1 MVYLNPDLCMR
12 KFSWWGSSP
21 DLGAGTWDFTLKE
34 LTHKLGFSPN
44 EAMLPLTGPERTGSC
59 PSFNPK
65 FTNVH
70 LYNPLIFLYFLNA
83 LGASN
88 NGSGQA
94 PSQP

>member
-1 MVYLNPDLCMR
+1 M
-12 KFSWWGSSP
+12 WGSSP
-21 DLGAGTWDFTLKE
+21 DLGARTWDFTLKE
-34 LTHKLGFSPN
+34 LTHRLGFSPS
-44 EAMLPLTGPERTGSC
+44 EAMSPLTGPERTGSC

-70 LYNPLIFLYFLNA
+70 IYNSLIFLCFLNA

-88 NGSGQA
+88 YRSGQA